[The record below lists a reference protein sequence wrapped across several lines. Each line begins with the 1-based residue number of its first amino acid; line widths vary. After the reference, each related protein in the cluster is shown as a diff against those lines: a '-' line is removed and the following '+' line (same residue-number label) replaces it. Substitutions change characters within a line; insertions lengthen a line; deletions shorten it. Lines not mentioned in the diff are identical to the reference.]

1 MNRTEI
7 VQTLRGHESELR
19 QAGILHLRLF
29 GSMAR
34 DEGTE
39 NSDIDLMA
47 DFDRSKRLSL
57 VTVGRLQ
64 SRLSELL
71 GADVDLSSADWMKE
85 PIRSRALS
93 EAILA
98 F

>member
-71 GADVDLSSADWMKE
+71 GADVDLSSADWMRE

>member
-85 PIRSRALS
+85 PIRSRAIS